1 MNICTTLTKSLSPNT
16 RNGTQLLRHFKVYII
31 IVTSVYYSDASTS
44 VYYSDASTS
53 VYYSDAVTSVYYSDA
68 GTSVYYSDAVT
79 SVNASCCTSVCD
91 LREKI
96 VIMDKLSQQEQKI
109 IITARTQL
117 LHMN

>member
-16 RNGTQLLRHFKVYII
+16 RNGTKLLRHFKVYII
-31 IVTSVYYSDASTS
+31 IVTSVSTT
-44 VYYSDASTS
+44 VMLVVVSTTVMLLLVS
-53 VYYSDAVTSVYYSDA
+53 MLLVVL
-68 GTSVYYSDAVT
+68 
-79 SVNASCCTSVCD
+79 VCD